1 MKAYKIIDF
10 LKRKYPENLAE
21 EWDNSGLIVGDKD
34 SEVSKVF
41 VSLDLTAGALEKAMS
56 SGAQL
61 VVTHHPFIFAG
72 IKRITAHDYLGKRII
87 DAIRAGIS
95 VYSIHTNY
103 DIARMADL
111 NARDLELKNGRI
123 LAVTGENE
131 EGEYGFGKIGE
142 MEKPC
147 DLDSFAEKVK
157 KIYGLDHIRVYGAV
171 DKKIETVAVCSG
183 SGRSFIDTALK
194 EGADVM
200 ITGDVDYHT
209 AIDAVM
215 KGIAV
220 IDGGHYGTEY
230 IFIEDVSGALKEQ
243 FNDLEVIK
251 DDVEQPYRIL

>member
-142 MEKPC
+142 IEKPC

-157 KIYGLDHIRVYGAV
+157 KKYRASERMTRSSSPTLSAHFRVWVTVWVRQFRRLKIRTY
-171 DKKIETVAVCSG
+171 KREN
-183 SGRSFIDTALK
+183 R
-194 EGADVM
+194 
-200 ITGDVDYHT
+200 
-209 AIDAVM
+209 
-215 KGIAV
+215 
-220 IDGGHYGTEY
+220 
-230 IFIEDVSGALKEQ
+230 
-243 FNDLEVIK
+243 
-251 DDVEQPYRIL
+251 